1 MDKRA
6 LSACFG
12 LDSSPTSTVYLAPYL
27 CILRFLYEYTLAAT
41 PLLKTPNTQRASTQK
56 LIKTL
61 HEQESEEVET
71 DVRFNHCAC
80 GVFFFSLVRI
90 TCQPLT
96 TYCLCVKLVCYVH
109 SSRLEEHDTREDK
122 VKAAPLSLST
132 QLPGL
137 CKL

>member
-1 MDKRA
+1 M
-6 LSACFG
+6 LGSI
-12 LDSSPTSTVYLAPYL
+12 T
-27 CILRFLYEYTLAAT
+27 AAV
-41 PLLKTPNTQRASTQK
+41 A
-56 LIKTL
+56 
-61 HEQESEEVET
+61 
-71 DVRFNHCAC
+71 
-80 GVFFFSLVRI
+80 FFSLSSQSRI